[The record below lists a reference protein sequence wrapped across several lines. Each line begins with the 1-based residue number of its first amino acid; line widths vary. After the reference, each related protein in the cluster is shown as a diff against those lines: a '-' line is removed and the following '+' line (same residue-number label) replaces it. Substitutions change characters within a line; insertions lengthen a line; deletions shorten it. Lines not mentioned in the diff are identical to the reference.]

1 MPCVRAVLV
10 RQRGLA
16 ALAIVLGFIA
26 FWLSQSAQGAS
37 SVTTRRFGGNDRYE
51 TARLIAEASFTSAAF
66 ALLARGDDY
75 PDALAGSY
83 LAGNAGTGPVVL
95 TEPTRLNPNAL
106 ATLQNLRVAEVFILG
121 GTSAIGSAVEQDLRD
136 RGYRVLRLEGATRY
150 DTAAAVARS
159 LGAGG
164 VGRIGADPTAI
175 LATGE
180 DFADALS
187 AGPLAFRMRL
197 PVLLTTAAT
206 LSPQAEEAL
215 TDLGI
220 RRVLIL
226 GGTDAV
232 APTVEAQV
240 VARGIATERLAGA
253 NRRGTAV
260 EVARFA
266 VREGFSN
273 THVNLARG
281 DDFPDSLAGGAHGGR
296 DIGGSPILLTESPT
310 ALGTETRGYL
320 AENNATIESIDA
332 LGGTGAISDEVLAE
346 ARDASTCNPGT
357 TTTTLPAV
365 TTTTGAAC
373 VVRTTTT
380 TGGTG
385 TTTSST
391 TTTSTTTTTAS
402 TTTTTTLPI

>member
-1 MPCVRAVLV
+1 MPRVRAVLV

-16 ALAIVLGFIA
+16 ALAIVLALLA
-26 FWLSQSAQGAS
+26 FWLSRSAQGAS
-37 SVTTRRFGGNDRYE
+37 TVSTRRLGGNDRYE
-51 TARLIAEASFTSAAF
+51 TARVIAEGSFASAAF

-95 TEPTRLNPNAL
+95 TEPTRLNANAL
-106 ATLQNLRVAEVFILG
+106 TTLQTLRVSEVYILG

-136 RGYRVLRLEGATRY
+136 RGYRVLRVEGATRY

-159 LGAGG
+159 LGAAG
-164 VGRIGADPTAI
+164 VGRIGAEPTAI

-180 DFADALS
+180 EFADALS
-187 AGPLAFRMRL
+187 GGPLAFRMRF
-197 PVLLTTAAT
+197 PVLLTTATT
-206 LSPQAEEAL
+206 LSPQADQAL

-220 RRVLIL
+220 ERVLIL

-240 VARGIATERLAGA
+240 AARGIATERLAGA

-266 VREGFSN
+266 QEQGFSN

-281 DDFPDSLAGGAHGGR
+281 DDFPDSLAGGPHAGR
-296 DIGGSPILLTESPT
+296 DAGGSPILLSESPD
-310 ALGTETRGYL
+310 ALGTETRDYL
-320 AENNATIESIDA
+320 AQNNATIESIDA
-332 LGGTGAISDEVLAE
+332 FGGTGAVSDEVLAE

-385 TTTSST
+385 TTTTTST
-391 TTTSTTTTTAS
+391 TTTSTTTTT
-402 TTTTTTLPI
+402 LPI